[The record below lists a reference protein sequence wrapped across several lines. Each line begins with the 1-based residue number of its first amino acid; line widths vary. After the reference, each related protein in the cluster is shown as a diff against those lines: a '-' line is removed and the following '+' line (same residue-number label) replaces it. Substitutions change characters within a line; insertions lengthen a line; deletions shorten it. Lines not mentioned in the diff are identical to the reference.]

1 MASQESASCAIVG
14 NDGHPV
20 RGFLLA
26 LNIGGTGQIVQGS
39 RVIET
44 AFHKTP
50 VEGSLRLGRLGFQ
63 GDEHV
68 YEHHGGP
75 DKAVC
80 VYPYEHYAYWEH
92 RLGLQ
97 LPAAAAFGENF
108 TMTGLL
114 ERDVLLGDVFGI
126 GDAVVQ
132 VTQPRAPC
140 FKIAARY
147 GVPKMA
153 VYVQQESF
161 TGYLLRVLEEGDVQP
176 GQAMRLL
183 ERSVHG
189 VTVAEANQILNVHK
203 RDLEGAERLLAVP
216 DLPAGL
222 RPDLE
227 RRIRE
232 LGAPEDVDRLFGEH

>member
-1 MASQESASCAIVG
+1 
-14 NDGHPV
+14 
-20 RGFLLA
+20 LLA
-26 LNIGGTGQIVQGS
+26 LNIGLAGQIVYGN

-44 AFHKTP
+44 AFLKAP
-50 VEGSLRLGRLGFQ
+50 VEEPLRLGRLGFP

-80 VYPYEHYAYWEH
+80 VYPYEHYAYWEQ
-92 RLGLQ
+92 RLELQ
-97 LPAAAAFGENF
+97 LPASAAFGENF
-108 TMTGLL
+108 TMTGLT
-114 ERDVLLGDVFGI
+114 ERDVVIGDVFEI
-126 GDAVVQ
+126 GEAVVQ

-161 TGYLLRVLEEGDVQP
+161 TGYLMRVLEEGDVRA
-176 GQAMRLL
+176 GQAMKLL
-183 ERSVHG
+183 ERPVHG
-189 VTVAEANQILNVHK
+189 VTVAETNQILNVNK
-203 RDLEGAERLLAVP
+203 KDLAGAERLLAVP
-216 DLPAGL
+216 ELPAGL

-227 RRIRE
+227 RRIRD
-232 LGAPEDVDRLFGEH
+232 LGAAEDVERLFGEH

>member
-1 MASQESASCAIVG
+1 MTSQVSPTLATRDE
-14 NDGHPV
+14 HPV

-26 LNIGGTGQIVQGS
+26 LNIGGVGEIVQGD

-44 AFHKTP
+44 AYNKAP
-50 VEGSLRLGRLGFQ
+50 VEGTLRLGRLGFP

-80 VYPYEHYAYWEH
+80 VYPYEHYSYWEE

-97 LPAAAAFGENF
+97 LPATAAFGENF
-108 TMTGLL
+108 TMTGLT
-114 ERDVLLGDVFGI
+114 ERDVFLGDVFGI

-147 GVPKMA
+147 GIPKMA
-153 VYVQQESF
+153 VFVQQESF
-161 TGYLLRVLEEGDVQP
+161 TGYLLRVLEEGDVQA
-176 GQAMRLL
+176 GQSMQLL
-183 ERSVHG
+183 ERPDQG
-189 VTVAEANQILNVHK
+189 VTVAEANRILNVNK
-203 RDLEGAERLLAVP
+203 LDLEGAERLLAVP
-216 DLPAGL
+216 DLPVAL

-227 RRIRE
+227 RRIRQH
-232 LGAPEDVDRLFGEH
+232 GAPEDVERLFGEH